1 MFMEN
6 GWLLPLH
13 DKLGTGKIFEKS
25 SVMGKK
31 VFLHH
36 HFIAYDNKNQQLT

>member
-1 MFMEN
+1 MEN
-6 GWLLPLH
+6 DWLLPLH

-31 VFLHH
+31 VFFTSS
-36 HFIAYDNKNQQLT
+36 FIAYDNKNQQLT